1 MQKRLI
7 QKLQQLIDNLPTGN
21 KRKEVEYDL
30 LRLKTSNSDYHCVL
44 LAHKYKD
51 NLQYITKLYY
61 LFIVAKQ
68 KLIIQLS

>member
-1 MQKRLI
+1 MKKRLT

-21 KRKEVEYDL
+21 KRKEAKEDL
-30 LRLKTSNSDYHCVL
+30 LSLKLSQSDYHYIM
-44 LAHKYKD
+44 LADKYKD
-51 NLQYITKLYY
+51 NLQHITKLYY

>member
-1 MQKRLI
+1 MKKRLT
-7 QKLQQLIDNLPTGN
+7 QKLQQLIDNLPTGK
-21 KRKEVEYDL
+21 KRKEAKEDL
-30 LRLKTSNSDYHCVL
+30 LSLKLSNSDYHYIM
-44 LAHKYKD
+44 LADKYKD